1 MRDRVA
7 GGTVQSWH
15 VQFHKLEIHG
25 FHAHRPVPVSPP
37 TTGARRARFED
48 LRLRLYLRFSYCLVA
63 SLEHIVN
70 VLRCFADGR
79 ASMTLTEA
87 GRELGLQLSTLSR
100 LLRAMRDAG
109 LLEDADAGRGYRV
122 GLMVTELAEAS
133 RREHTLRARASAA
146 VRRLCDRL
154 GYTGYVS
161 ALRGTD
167 MVGLVHHLGHNP
179 LQVGVALGGLLPA
192 DACATGRAMLALMGD
207 DAVRALLRGE
217 VSRATPQSPVDF
229 DDLLQ
234 RLALVRRQ
242 GWAESRDEAG
252 KGVGALA
259 VAVRDARSGE
269 RLSLCMTYPLAVLEK
284 HERALAIEM
293 LLQARHELDADHP

>member
-1 MRDRVA
+1 VSLPDA
-7 GGTVQSWH
+7 GGSPRQARKT
-15 VQFHKLEIHG
+15 FALG
-25 FHAHRPVPVSPP
+25 FPFAYPCCP
-37 TTGARRARFED
+37 
-48 LRLRLYLRFSYCLVA
+48 VA
-63 SLEHIVN
+63 SLEHTAN

-87 GRELGLQLSTLSR
+87 GRDMGLPLSTLSR

-109 LLEDADAGRGYRV
+109 LLEDAESGRGYRLGSV
-122 GLMVTELAEAS
+122 LTELAEAA
-133 RREHTLRARASAA
+133 RRDHTLRARASAA

-192 DACATGRAMLALMGD
+192 DACATGRAMLALMSD
-207 DAVRALLRGE
+207 DAVRVLLRGE
-217 VSRATPQSPVDF
+217 VSRATPQSPADF